1 MSAGEI
7 TVTPSAAAGRP
18 SNQRLARAVGWTAFA
33 AGTVLRGLALG
44 LALKMGAGSVRFDLG
59 IGPASFIASDIVGT
73 ASGVVGA
80 IIVARRPANAV
91 GWLYVVAGAMQSVL
105 TCGLAA
111 YAVTAPQDPATPTVA
126 FAWLSGIVDYSV
138 PFSFA
143 ALVLALF
150 PDGRVV
156 GPRWRSV
163 VALAVVGQIIRTL
176 EVAFG
181 EARLPLVT
189 GAANPYRLS
198 GLSGDVLRA
207 SSTFD
212 IGSVLVESALA
223 LAALSLALRYRR
235 ASLDGRRQIRWIL
248 LAGFVALVGALPL
261 TLVLF
266 LPGVIS
272 PSVDVIGI
280 LFLALT
286 AAPIATLIAIT
297 RYRLYEIDRIV
308 NRALL
313 YGSLTAILAGVFTAG
328 IGLAQR
334 VFVGVTGVSSDWAI
348 VLTTLVVATLYAP
361 LRKRLE
367 AIVDRRFKY
376 ERFRFGAYEHDLAD
390 LLSLVDP
397 SLAAQRLI
405 RETVTELRAGG
416 GAVIAKDGSVT
427 ANAGTWPAEV
437 IARVPIPH
445 GTERLSTVVLS
456 RRSDGSAYRAEDL
469 EELAR
474 VAGLAARATR
484 ARRTTA

>member
-1 MSAGEI
+1 
-7 TVTPSAAAGRP
+7 
-18 SNQRLARAVGWTAFA
+18 
-33 AGTVLRGLALG
+33 
-44 LALKMGAGSVRFDLG
+44 
-59 IGPASFIASDIVGT
+59 
-73 ASGVVGA
+73 
-80 IIVARRPANAV
+80 
-91 GWLYVVAGAMQSVL
+91 
-105 TCGLAA
+105 
-111 YAVTAPQDPATPTVA
+111 
-126 FAWLSGIVDYSV
+126 V

-212 IGSVLVESALA
+212 VGSVLVESALA